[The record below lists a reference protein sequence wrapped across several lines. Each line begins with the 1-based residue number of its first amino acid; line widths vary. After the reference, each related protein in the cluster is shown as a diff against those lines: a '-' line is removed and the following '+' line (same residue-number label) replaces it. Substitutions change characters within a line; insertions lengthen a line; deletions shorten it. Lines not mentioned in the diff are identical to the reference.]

1 MKEDDGGRRIRNSVL
16 IQLLLV
22 PLHNFLSNY
31 KRVLC
36 VAIISLCNLYFL
48 VKPCRSC
55 ADPKWQ
61 SGKEILLRTLVMSF
75 DFCKRHRYVKFVE

>member
-1 MKEDDGGRRIRNSVL
+1 MKEGGAGRRISSVL

-31 KRVLC
+31 KCVLC

-48 VKPCRSC
+48 VKLCGSQVAEWERGV
-55 ADPKWQ
+55 PKNT
-61 SGKEILLRTLVMSF
+61 GNEF
-75 DFCKRHRYVKFVE
+75 